1 MDSNVNVS
9 SELFTDLDPLGT
21 GRSRPYVDKKDFF
34 SELKSSSPKLGNMS
48 NSAESPVPM
57 TLSSSM
63 EATTNVG
70 LTDPVSL
77 SSCPVSSQQT
87 SSSTSFVHNINQRS
101 SLRGSGNQ
109 PIPPPRSGSE
119 LTYGHLESSRRSFT
133 SSDTM
138 PRHVRGFGFSSH
150 LSQPSTSSSS
160 SASCVVTSSVLSTS
174 SMSMSRNTNNNPAAT
189 ITSLASSWRSQPS
202 GSHLQDTR
210 LYHTLGRPMTTFN
223 RCQMEMEEER
233 RCQRLG
239 L

>member
-1 MDSNVNVS
+1 MDSNINVS

-21 GRSRPYVDKKDFF
+21 GKSRPYVDKKDFF

-48 NSAESPVPM
+48 SAESPVPM

-77 SSCPVSSQQT
+77 SSCPPVPSSQQT
-87 SSSTSFVHNINQRS
+87 SSSSTSFVHNINQRS

-119 LTYGHLESSRRSFT
+119 LTYGHIESSRRSFT

-138 PRHVRGFGFSSH
+138 PRHIRGRII
-150 LSQPSTSSSS
+150 Q
-160 SASCVVTSSVLSTS
+160 V
-174 SMSMSRNTNNNPAAT
+174 
-189 ITSLASSWRSQPS
+189 
-202 GSHLQDTR
+202 
-210 LYHTLGRPMTTFN
+210 
-223 RCQMEMEEER
+223 
-233 RCQRLG
+233 
-239 L
+239 